1 MKSKED
7 QTREILNWKPPN
19 QRGETSQ
26 LEDAKNTIESFL
38 ELRHLLGDPILD
50 YRGKDFKELA
60 GEIVESLNFNES
72 DREEKA
78 KVLSDLLKK
87 EYRTVDNLQE
97 ICMDTP
103 ESVMVE
109 IAEALS
115 DESMGKRPE
124 EMSPKQYRRWREA
137 GGGK

>member
-50 YRGKDFKELA
+50 YR
-60 GEIVESLNFNES
+60 VESLNFNES